1 MYRHTTPT
9 PLKYLTDN
17 DPEASAKIP
26 LIDLEREVEGVWG
39 DYPGRREGSGWYTD
53 LSYEGIPVGRLWGT
67 DKAVGLLH
75 IPLEGNNAAI
85 YESQIQHWNAAAE
98 IRRSKHENIPASDA
112 FNNIINQ
119 WDHTPIVLGP
129 LENINYPE
137 EDAIF
142 YTGRY
147 DPLDPDVWCEEM
159 Q

>member
-9 PLKYLTDN
+9 PLKYLLQN
-17 DPEASAKIP
+17 DFDSESKVP
-26 LIDLEREVEGVWG
+26 LIEYEVEAERVWG

-75 IPLEGNNAAI
+75 VPVENTQQVQR
-85 YESQIQHWNAAAE
+85 ESEIQHWNVAAE

-119 WDHTPIVLGP
+119 WDHTPIVVGP

-137 EDAIF
+137 VDAIF